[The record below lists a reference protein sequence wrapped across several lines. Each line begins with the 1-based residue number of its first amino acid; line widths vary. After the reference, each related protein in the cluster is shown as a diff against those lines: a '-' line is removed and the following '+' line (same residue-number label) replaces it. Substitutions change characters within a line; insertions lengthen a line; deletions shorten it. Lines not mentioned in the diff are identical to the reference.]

1 MHGVPLLKFALML
14 IRKVS
19 EIGVLICLKNIKKM
33 RREEGESGFNE
44 EDTELD
50 NLLQNITEERDEASA
65 SRDDQLQ
72 QKLKMFEAEKSNA
85 EDVAMETFAE
95 IRKRKLKDGNSVTKQ
110 TYGSETMIYL
120 KNRTEQGS
128 YFKQ

>member
-1 MHGVPLLKFALML
+1 M
-14 IRKVS
+14 S

-33 RREEGESGFNE
+33 RREEGESGFNQ

-110 TYGSETMIYL
+110 TYGSETMIYF
-120 KNRTEQGS
+120 KNCTEQGS

>member
-110 TYGSETMIYL
+110 TYGSETKIYL